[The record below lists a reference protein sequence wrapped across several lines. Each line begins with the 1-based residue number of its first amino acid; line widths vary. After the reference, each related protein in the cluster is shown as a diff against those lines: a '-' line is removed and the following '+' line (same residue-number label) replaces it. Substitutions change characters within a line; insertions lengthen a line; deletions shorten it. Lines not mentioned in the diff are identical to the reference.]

1 MKYKKCG
8 CVTETGR
15 GRPYSLGI
23 GGGPSR
29 ASAKLLYALVQ
40 VFGSATVVHTLCLT
54 DLPSK
59 IRVLGLLTNL

>member
-23 GGGPSR
+23 WGGLAGPSR

-59 IRVLGLLTNL
+59 IRAF